1 MTSEEYGIAYELG
14 FKSTVRF
21 IAKKQKGICWHE
33 AEETAQEAWTRGW
46 ALHEQL
52 RNPRVVR
59 TWVNRIAINLFLTQ
73 RRKNPCWV
81 SLPENLSFGL
91 ISINRIAVDEL
102 LVRCEPFERRLLRDL
117 YIEGLSLK
125 EIAVLEHTTI
135 SAVKIRLYRA
145 RVGARVM
152 SKVE

>member
-1 MTSEEYGIAYELG
+1 MNSEEYGIAYERG

-21 IAKKQKGICWHE
+21 IAKEGICWLD
-33 AEETAQEAWTRGW
+33 AEETAQQAWVTGW
-46 ALHEQL
+46 EYREQL
-52 RNPRVVR
+52 RNPGVVR

-73 RRKNPCWV
+73 RRRSPCWV
-81 SLPENLSFGL
+81 SLPDNLPVGL
-91 ISINRIAVDEL
+91 ISIDRIAVNEVL
-102 LVRCEPFERRLLRDL
+102 MRCEPFERRLLRDL